1 MILALGLFS
10 NSMAQDLLFTARGNL
25 IRCKIL
31 AQTDKLIFISTIQPD
46 GTSINSYVSKDT
58 IRTIASE
65 YTGEMNSRI
74 ANKTA
79 IAQMNRQIRKRNR
92 PNGRPITEVAR
103 FALTAGYSHLLD
115 FSDEYDTG
123 FSDYSGFTVNGDLG
137 GFFNDYIGLGA
148 FANYSHYNKKNI
160 HNLIVGPK
168 FLVRSFNHKRS
179 NAFIFGWGFG
189 YNYLQMD
196 LWSSTAHCGTFGTTV
211 DLAYE
216 VGLTSKLALMFNLNA
231 GFTSTYK
238 MKIHPDNYDLI
249 NQKYLVTVNLNIG
262 IVFGR

>member
-10 NSMAQDLLFTARGNL
+10 NSMAQDLLFTAKGNL

-123 FSDYSGFTVNGDLG
+123 FSDYSSFTVNGDLG
-137 GFFNDYIGLGA
+137 GFFNDYIWEHLPITVTTI
-148 FANYSHYNKKNI
+148 KK
-160 HNLIVGPK
+160 
-168 FLVRSFNHKRS
+168 
-179 NAFIFGWGFG
+179 
-189 YNYLQMD
+189 
-196 LWSSTAHCGTFGTTV
+196 TFT
-211 DLAYE
+211 
-216 VGLTSKLALMFNLNA
+216 
-231 GFTSTYK
+231 
-238 MKIHPDNYDLI
+238 I
-249 NQKYLVTVNLNIG
+249 
-262 IVFGR
+262 

>member
-1 MILALGLFS
+1 MLALGLFS
-10 NSMAQDLLFTARGNL
+10 NSMAQDLLFTAKGNL

-160 HNLIVGPK
+160 HNLIVGPNSSSDPSITSVAMHSS
-168 FLVRSFNHKRS
+168 LV
-179 NAFIFGWGFG
+179 G
-189 YNYLQMD
+189 D
-196 LWSSTAHCGTFGTTV
+196 
-211 DLAYE
+211 
-216 VGLTSKLALMFNLNA
+216 
-231 GFTSTYK
+231 
-238 MKIHPDNYDLI
+238 
-249 NQKYLVTVNLNIG
+249 LVTTIYKWTCGPQQLTAAHLGLQSIWLMRLV
-262 IVFGR
+262 

>member
-10 NSMAQDLLFTARGNL
+10 NSMAQDLLFTAKGNL

-160 HNLIVGPK
+160 HNLIVGPNSSSDPSITSVAMHSS
-168 FLVRSFNHKRS
+168 LV
-179 NAFIFGWGFG
+179 G
-189 YNYLQMD
+189 D
-196 LWSSTAHCGTFGTTV
+196 
-211 DLAYE
+211 
-216 VGLTSKLALMFNLNA
+216 
-231 GFTSTYK
+231 
-238 MKIHPDNYDLI
+238 
-249 NQKYLVTVNLNIG
+249 LVTTIYKWTCGPQQLTAAHLGLQSIWLMRLV
-262 IVFGR
+262 

>member
-1 MILALGLFS
+1 MKRILFLILALGLFS
-10 NSMAQDLLFTARGNL
+10 NSMAQDLLFTAKGNL

-160 HNLIVGPK
+160 HNLIVGPNSSSDPSITSVAMHSS
-168 FLVRSFNHKRS
+168 LV
-179 NAFIFGWGFG
+179 G
-189 YNYLQMD
+189 D
-196 LWSSTAHCGTFGTTV
+196 
-211 DLAYE
+211 
-216 VGLTSKLALMFNLNA
+216 
-231 GFTSTYK
+231 
-238 MKIHPDNYDLI
+238 
-249 NQKYLVTVNLNIG
+249 LVTTIYKWTCGPQQLTAAHLGLQSIWLMRLV
-262 IVFGR
+262 